1 MFYGDKKIR
10 KSQNITDLFKKYSIV
25 FYIHCLH

>member
-10 KSQNITDLFKKYSIV
+10 KSQNITDLFKKYSV